1 MKVLLP
7 HPRIDGVA
15 WWLLAAGLALAILLI
30 VSLSA
35 LSAAPPPDP
44 DRPSVDR
51 LIRQLG
57 DETFNKREEA
67 AKRLGEIGLPAL
79 QPLRTAATKD
89 VDPEIRHRA
98 LRLVNSFNIQMLI
111 LRFAED
117 LQRGDP
123 DQREL
128 VTTTLATLSGT
139 NLESLRQAVA
149 LCNDAERRRR
159 AEATIEAVR
168 PARVEMLIRQLGDD
182 GFANREDAQNALIG
196 IGKPALPGLRQAV
209 ADGMDPEIVW
219 RARRLLKVVE
229 R

>member
-1 MKVLLP
+1 MN
-7 HPRIDGVA
+7 
-15 WWLLAAGLALAILLI
+15 
-30 VSLSA
+30 
-35 LSAAPPPDP
+35 
-44 DRPSVDR
+44 
-51 LIRQLG
+51 
-57 DETFNKREEA
+57 TFNIE
-67 AKRLGEIGLPAL
+67 
-79 QPLRTAATKD
+79 
-89 VDPEIRHRA
+89 
-98 LRLVNSFNIQMLI
+98 MLI
-111 LRFAED
+111 IRFAED

-128 VTTTLATLSGT
+128 VTTTLATLSGP
-139 NLESLRQAVA
+139 NLESLRQAVSA
-149 LCNDAERRRR
+149 CKDPERLRR